1 MYRLVT
7 KTNLKYVFLIKLI
20 ITEDKMKRKI
30 ILLIM
35 VLLLVAGC
43 NKKEEIIEIGSRT
56 VVDMAG
62 RSVEIPANV
71 EKVYAT
77 GTLGT
82 IILHTLV
89 PEKIA
94 GLNSEMSEMELK
106 YLGDTNKYTPVLGS
120 WKGTQYNG
128 NIEEFLMVKP
138 DIIINMGDVSEAYI
152 SDSEEIEKQTGI
164 PVLMVDGSID
174 KTKEAYTFLGE
185 ILNKEERAKELS
197 DYFIETMRTVKE
209 FVDNIPEVDRVR
221 VYYAEGPKGLETEL
235 RGTMNSEII
244 EIAGGINVAGNNWK
258 SESRRVQVSLEQ
270 VILENPEVIII
281 SIDGDGNHQ
290 VYEEIK
296 NSSSWGDIK
305 AVQEGKVYEIP
316 GIPYDWINRPPS
328 VNRIIGIKWLANILY
343 PDRYEID
350 IKQEIEDFF
359 KIFYSYEITDE
370 EIEEILVYSR

>member
-1 MYRLVT
+1 MKKKL
-7 KTNLKYVFLIKLI
+7 LLLI
-20 ITEDKMKRKI
+20 IAL
-30 ILLIM
+30 LLI
-35 VLLLVAGC
+35 AGC
-43 NKKEEIIEIGSRT
+43 SKKEQIQETGNRT

-62 RSVEIPANV
+62 RSVEIPDNV

-77 GTLGT
+77 GALGT
-82 IILHTLV
+82 IMLNTLA

-94 GLNSEMSEMELK
+94 GLNNEMSEVELK
-106 YLGDTNKYTPVLGS
+106 YLGDTNKDTPVLGS

-138 DIIINMGDVSEAYI
+138 DVIINMGDVSEAYI

-174 KTKEAYTFLGE
+174 KTSEAYTFLGE
-185 ILNKEERAKELS
+185 ILNKNERAKELS
-197 DYFIETMRTVKE
+197 DYFSETMSSVKE
-209 FVDNIPEVDRVR
+209 FVDKIPEEERVR

-235 RGTMNSEII
+235 RGSINSEII
-244 EIAGGINVAGNNWK
+244 EIAGGINVAGDNWR

-270 VILENPEVIII
+270 VILENPEAIII
-281 SIDGDGNHQ
+281 STDGDNNHQ

-305 AVQEGKVYEIP
+305 AVKEGKVYEVP

-343 PDRYEID
+343 PDKYEIN
-350 IKQEIEDFF
+350 IKQEIKDFF
-359 KIFYSYEITDE
+359 KIYYSYEITDE

>member
-1 MYRLVT
+1 
-7 KTNLKYVFLIKLI
+7 
-20 ITEDKMKRKI
+20 
-30 ILLIM
+30 
-35 VLLLVAGC
+35 
-43 NKKEEIIEIGSRT
+43 
-56 VVDMAG
+56 MA
-62 RSVEIPANV
+62 
-71 EKVYAT
+71 
-77 GTLGT
+77 
-82 IILHTLV
+82 